1 VEKINPQRDNNMKE
15 KWKEIEGF
23 NGQYLV
29 SNLGRVKSLER
40 TIENGIN
47 ITEFNRTRKETV

>member
-1 VEKINPQRDNNMKE
+1 MKE